1 MIVASE
7 DSTLDASSEA
17 ALWRSH
23 RETKDENARVEL
35 IEHYLPFAHGIA
47 LRLYASRSFNDVEL
61 GEYKQLAALGLLEAM
76 ERFDPDRGAQFKTYA
91 THRVD
96 GAIRNG
102 ILKATEKREQWAWRR
117 RVTKDRLVSI
127 AEDTESGTK
136 EGRFAELASITIEL
150 AFGSLL
156 EDSGIVAKE
165 SVDSEDQPYRGKFL
179 AELKERIRAAIAA
192 LPDREQLIIRHHYF
206 YHVRFAELARLLQI
220 TKGRVSQIHRRA
232 LTAIRDFMSGGGG
245 VDGYY

>member
-1 MIVASE
+1 MSAASG
-7 DSTLDASSEA
+7 DSTLDEA
-17 ALWRSH
+17 RETKLWRAH
-23 RETKDENARVEL
+23 RDTKDENARIEL

-47 LRLYASRSFNDVEL
+47 LRLYASRSYQDVEL
-61 GEYKQLAALGLLEAM
+61 AEYKQLAALGLLEAI
-76 ERFDPDRGAQFKTYA
+76 ERFDPERGARFKTYA
-91 THRVD
+91 AYRVD

-117 RVTKDRLVSI
+117 RVTKDRLASI

-150 AFGSLL
+150 ALGSLL

-165 SVDSEDQPYRGKFL
+165 QIDSEDQPYRRKVL
-179 AELKERIRAAIAA
+179 AELKERIRAAIAT
-192 LPDREQLIIRHHYF
+192 LPDREQFIIRHHYF
-206 YHVRFAELARLLQI
+206 HHVRFAELARLLQI
-220 TKGRVSQIHRRA
+220 SKGRVSQIHRRA
-232 LTAIRDFMSGGGG
+232 LKAIRKIMSGGG